1 MEHVLDSAV
10 AELKLGMIPTSCP
23 SSRVMIWRNA
33 GKSSVPSGTD
43 VVTATTS
50 TALPVAF
57 SLSAPVCVEV
67 GKVRFDGNTLKKA
80 CQPDFFLD
88 VYPAGKLVA
97 VQTTPPEALGMCD
110 VQHSHCSCPARSP
123 QPQ

>member
-1 MEHVLDSAV
+1 MGHVLDSAM

-33 GKSSVPSGTD
+33 GKSSVPVPSGTD
-43 VVTATTS
+43 VVTVTTS

-67 GKVRFDGNTLKKA
+67 GKV
-80 CQPDFFLD
+80 
-88 VYPAGKLVA
+88 
-97 VQTTPPEALGMCD
+97 
-110 VQHSHCSCPARSP
+110 
-123 QPQ
+123 